1 MMYLDS
7 NGQQTERTDDLYNLI
22 EDITDNLAAMTKEE
36 RLSWFKR
43 TMYAEPLNFINEID
57 GTSYIV
63 RTFFKEEATENLYQK
78 LERILTKKY

>member
-7 NGQQTERTDDLYNLI
+7 GGHQTDKTDDIYSVI
-22 EDITDNLAAMTKEE
+22 DDITDKLATMTKEE

-63 RTFFKEEATENLYQK
+63 RAFFKEEATENLYQK
-78 LERILTKKY
+78 LERILTTRK

>member
-7 NGQQTERTDDLYNLI
+7 VGRKTDRGADI
-22 EDITDNLAAMTKEE
+22 RSVIDDITDKLAAMTKEE

-78 LERILTKKY
+78 LERILTTRK

>member
-1 MMYLDS
+1 MIYLDS
-7 NGQQTERTDDLYNLI
+7 DGHQTDKTDDIYSVI
-22 EDITDNLAAMTKEE
+22 DDITDNLATMTKEE

-63 RTFFKEEATENLYQK
+63 RTFFKEEAAENLYQK
-78 LERILTKKY
+78 LERIFTARK